1 MAARSDWIP
10 RAVKDAVGGK
20 AKFRAL
26 FLDPNDDARLQF
38 FRYLFVGGLSFLAD
52 TAVLLLTSTV
62 IRQSW
67 IYVTVGF
74 LVGVT
79 VNYRLSKRMVFQK
92 KRRRPGIEFL
102 SVLIISVIGLL
113 LTNWLFDLF
122 FALFARMF
130 PEYWTKLFAKIV
142 SAGLVL
148 IWNFCARKG
157 FYAVCDRLETPKSD
171 S

>member
-38 FRYLFVGGLSFLAD
+38 FRYLFVGGL
-52 TAVLLLTSTV
+52 
-62 IRQSW
+62 SW

>member
-1 MAARSDWIP
+1 MAALPAWVP
-10 RAVKDAVGGK
+10 QAVRDADGVRDK
-20 AKFRAL
+20 LRAL
-26 FLDPNDDARLQF
+26 FLDPNEDARLQF
-38 FRYLFVGGLSFLAD
+38 FRYLFVGAASFVAD
-52 TAVLLLTSTV
+52 TAVLLATSV
-62 IRQSW
+62 FIRRSW

-79 VNYRLSKRMVFQK
+79 VNYWLSKRMVFQK

-102 SVLIISVIGLL
+102 SVLLISVIGLL

-122 FALFARMF
+122 FALFARVVS
-130 PEYWTKLFAKIV
+130 EYGTKLFAKCL
-142 SAGLVL
+142 SAALVL

-157 FYAVCDRLETPKSD
+157 FYAVCDRLETLKSD